1 MKIQKNALVSLELV
15 LHDEKGRVIEENSEE
30 IIYLHGGYGHLF
42 QKLEEGLEGKKV
54 GDSFS
59 IALSPSEA
67 FGEFNE
73 ALVFKEDLCD
83 LPSDITVGMELDSD
97 EDDIIYHVLQID
109 ETTALIDGNHT
120 YAGLPLVAEGV
131 VLEIEYASDAVIA
144 EILKDNH
151 HH

>member
-1 MKIQKNALVSLELV
+1 MTIQKNALVSLELV
-15 LHDEKGRVIEENSEE
+15 LRDEKGRVIEENGEE

-42 QKLEEGLEGKKV
+42 AKLEEGLEGKKV

-67 FGEFNE
+67 FGEFNQ
-73 ALVFKEDLCD
+73 ALVFRELLSD
-83 LPSDITVGMELDSD
+83 LPSDICVGMELDSD
-97 EDDIIYHVLQID
+97 EDDIIYHVLEID
-109 ETTALIDGNHT
+109 ETHALIDGNHT
-120 YAGLPLVAEGV
+120 YAGVPLVAHGV
-131 VLEIEYASDAVIA
+131 VLEIEPASDEVIA